1 MNSTIQNL
9 ALGLLSAQ
17 QMHETPPLMHR
28 CFEQWV
34 QAIADQPALVVGEQC
49 LTYQAVNQRAN
60 QLAHYLSRQF
70 TPARS
75 KNNLSAS
82 TGAIP
87 NISRSAI
94 EKSSTKPTHYVAI
107 WLEPS
112 VERVVS
118 LLAVLKAGAV
128 VCPIHPS
135 VPVNLLSDILQ
146 NLNCQQVLTT
156 TTHLRDK
163 NLMDASGNITESLPH
178 ASWRVLD
185 QMQGQMQEELQ
196 DCANQN
202 TDQNKDKSTDQNLST
217 DVDPDP
223 LDTAYVIHTSGS
235 TGIPKAVGMT
245 HRAFSYEI
253 YWQLRQSRNYAPL
266 RTTQI
271 ASLGFDVFLTEVL
284 STLGNGGTLIVMP
297 EAARTDGAVLL
308 AQIQQHGIQRMLTS
322 RIVLQ
327 KLAEESAKTGMI
339 PESLQEIM
347 CTGEQLVITPEIRSL
362 FSQINCRLYNE
373 YGMSENPVVTTFE
386 LTGMPHTWPERPP
399 AGICA
404 DNTELLILDD
414 NLQPVAPG
422 EAGELYIGGE
432 YLAQGYL
439 NDPEKTAQSF
449 VDHPFADES
458 ASGKKLLRSHDIGK
472 IDNNGVI
479 TLLGRNDRVVK
490 IHGVRIGLGE
500 IESAIAQVANVSEA
514 VVIKDAESEHD
525 RLLAYVVMA
534 GNSKKSDAAIR
545 QHLTS
550 VLPSHA
556 IPAMFIQ
563 IDQIPLTHSGK
574 VDRKSLPL
582 PSTERPDIDTQFTAA
597 SSNTETQLVSVWSSV
612 LNLAKVGINDNLYD
626 LGGDSVSAAQLV
638 AKVND
643 TFALALDT
651 TAVYQFPT
659 VALMAKH
666 INQLKGEPQKTN
678 VAAALAANNTSRAQS
693 EASIHIQ
700 AQTQTQAQTQAQTQT
715 QTQTHT
721 KATGQSEADKIAQR
735 RRRRRSAFRGEQT
748 SASASHS
755 NIDPASNP

>member
-9 ALGLLSAQ
+9 ALGLLTAQ

-28 CFEQWV
+28 CVEQWV

-49 LTYQAVNQRAN
+49 LTYQDVNQRAN
-60 QLAHYLSRQF
+60 QLAHYLRRQF

-185 QMQGQMQEELQ
+185 QMQGQMQDELQ
-196 DCANQN
+196 DCANQ
-202 TDQNKDKSTDQNLST
+202 STDQNLST

-327 KLAEESAKTGMI
+327 KLAEESAKTGVI

-404 DNTELLILDD
+404 DNTEILILDD

-500 IESAIAQVANVSEA
+500 IESSIAQVANVSEA

-534 GNSKKSDAAIR
+534 GNSKKSDSAIR

-574 VDRKSLPL
+574 VDRKSLPA
-582 PSTERPDIDTQFTAA
+582 PGTERPDIDTQFTAA
-597 SSNTETQLVSVWSSV
+597 SSNTETQLVSVWGSV
-612 LNLAKVGINDNLYD
+612 LNLAKVGVNDNLYD

-678 VAAALAANNTSRAQS
+678 VAADLVANKANGAQS
-693 EASIHIQ
+693 EAPIQ
-700 AQTQTQAQTQAQTQT
+700 TQAKAQTQTQIQTQT
-715 QTQTHT
+715 QT
-721 KATGQSEADKIAQR
+721 KATGQSEADKLAQR
-735 RRRRRSAFRGEQT
+735 RRRRRSAFRGEQAGALN
-748 SASASHS
+748 SASDSYS